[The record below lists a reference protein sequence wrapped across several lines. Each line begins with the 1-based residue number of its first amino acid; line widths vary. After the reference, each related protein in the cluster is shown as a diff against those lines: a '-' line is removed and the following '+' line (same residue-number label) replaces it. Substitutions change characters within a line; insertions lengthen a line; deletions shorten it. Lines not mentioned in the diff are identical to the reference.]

1 MSGDTRSPAS
11 KDQVAACYEQHHDAS
26 KYEFLFGDPARRDLL
41 VRLIGRGQKVLD
53 IGCRAGNL
61 TRYYHDGNDVV
72 GVDVDRNALDLFRAE
87 LGLPTHWVD
96 LDSEPLPCADASFDV
111 VVFTEV
117 MEHLRFPD
125 RALAEIAR
133 VLAPQGRLIG
143 SVPNAFRLRN
153 RLRFLAGKHFEDDPT
168 HLRWY
173 SVTTLR
179 NTLADR
185 FVDIEVHPVSGHL
198 LGGGRTGLPVFGW
211 LPHRIHALFCLDLV
225 FTARKAGTA

>member
-1 MSGDTRSPAS
+1 MSRDTHSPAS
-11 KDQVAACYEQHHDAS
+11 KNQVAACYERHHDAA

-53 IGCRAGNL
+53 VGCRAGNL

-72 GVDVDRNALDLFRAE
+72 GVDVDRNALDLFREE
-87 LGLPTHWVD
+87 LGLPAHWAD
-96 LDSEPLPCADASFDV
+96 LDSEPLPLEDASFDV

-133 VLAPQGRLIG
+133 VLAPHGRLIG

-168 HLRWY
+168 HLRSY
-173 SVTTLR
+173 SVATLR
-179 NTLADR
+179 DTLAHR
-185 FVDIEVHPVSGHL
+185 FEGIEIHPVSGHL

-211 LPHRIHALFCLDLV
+211 LPHRIRALFCLDLV